1 MTITS
6 PVVTTIMKRRS
17 YLVALASAL
26 LLIDDRTRSSTT
38 CDALLAPVV
47 SAFRLRHQQQQQHQ
61 QQPAKRVTVHYVP
74 STIAIGTT
82 WGTRTCTST
91 STTRPSLVVAHGW
104 LDNFLPKPYDAEADA
119 AADEQRRTEYP
130 EQYAATYELLSR
142 SAILPSDT
150 GTDAEFIR
158 PLLKQTQ
165 LECREI
171 KVVYDANVHGWDAA
185 AFHSKVD
192 GCGAAVV
199 IVKTD
204 DGATVVGGYNP
215 KGWSGL
221 GGARPSVASFL
232 FYKRNGGGGGGG
244 GGDDSEGNRR
254 IYQKLRK
261 VGGGGLACANDD
273 PRGGIYFGP
282 DALVIP
288 LQPGPRERM
297 AQSKLGPYFE
307 RGPDDLS
314 SILSGGAA
322 TLEDLKVWVGV
333 YADGEDVPYSGAV
346 LDMTSG

>member
-1 MTITS
+1 
-6 PVVTTIMKRRS
+6 
-17 YLVALASAL
+17 L
-26 LLIDDRTRSSTT
+26 
-38 CDALLAPVV
+38 
-47 SAFRLRHQQQQQHQ
+47 
-61 QQPAKRVTVHYVP
+61 
-74 STIAIGTT
+74 
-82 WGTRTCTST
+82 
-91 STTRPSLVVAHGW
+91 

-119 AADEQRRTEYP
+119 AADVQRRKEYP
-130 EQYAATYELLSR
+130 EQYPATYDLLPQT
-142 SAILPSDT
+142 ALLPSDK

-171 KVVYDANVHGWDAA
+171 KVVYDANVHGWDAT

-199 IVKTD
+199 VAKAD

-232 FYKRNGGGGGGG
+232 FYERDGGGGGGESSN
-244 GGDDSEGNRR
+244 GDDSAGNRYM
-254 IYQKLRK
+254 YQKLRK

-273 PRGGIYFGP
+273 PKGGIYFGP

-288 LQPGPRERM
+288 LQPGSRGRM

-314 SILSGGAA
+314 SILNGGVAP
-322 TLEDLKVWVGV
+322 LEDLKVWVGV
-333 YADGEDVPYSGAV
+333 YADGEEIPYSGAV